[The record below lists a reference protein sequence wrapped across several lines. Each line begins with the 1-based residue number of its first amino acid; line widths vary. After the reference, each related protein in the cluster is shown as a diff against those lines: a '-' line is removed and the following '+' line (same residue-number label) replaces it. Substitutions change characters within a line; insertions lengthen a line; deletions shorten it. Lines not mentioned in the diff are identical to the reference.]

1 MDDIA
6 EDAAIPDHLPEL
18 LLRIEDRKLV
28 FIFMVLCIAI
38 QMAQL
43 YIVTKIADVSVSY
56 TLVKTWRSD
65 GLVTYWGKCSDT
77 FKKEI
82 DIIEELK
89 NGNLVLTDAGRK
101 SSQINMM
108 IGVALLFI
116 SHFHQLNAVI
126 FTNDYH
132 VDGRDH
138 FVIKAS
144 WVVTL
149 GQVIVGSFVVFACAQ
164 NVIVNSVDSA
174 ETLENSLYAF
184 FILEIDDQLLALM
197 WVLVPG
203 QKKGE

>member
-18 LLRIEDRKLV
+18 LLRINDAKLV
-28 FIFMVLCIAI
+28 FIFMVLCLAI
-38 QMAQL
+38 QMCQL
-43 YIVTKIADVSVSY
+43 YIVNQMADVSLSS
-56 TLVKTWRSD
+56 TLVTTWESD
-65 GLVTYWGKCSDT
+65 GLLNWTSNKPET
-77 FKKEI
+77 PEI
-82 DIIEELK
+82 DIMEQLQ

-101 SSQINMM
+101 SSKINIM

-138 FVIKAS
+138 FVRKAS

-149 GQVIVGSFVVFACAQ
+149 GQVIVGSFVVFACAK
-164 NVIVNSVDSA
+164 NVIVSSVDSA